1 MGDLRN
7 DATTIRTAVDL
18 FSERML
24 AEPSIAPAFAGV
36 DLGSLRRHQ
45 RAFVVQALGGASVYS
60 GRDMRSAHA
69 GLAIDDAQ
77 FTTACTLL
85 ARSLRDSGVADDVV
99 ERAMTD
105 IERLRPVIVER
116 RS

>member
-1 MGDLRN
+1 MGDLSN
-7 DATTIRTAVDL
+7 DATAIRTAVDL

-24 AEPSIAPAFAGV
+24 AEPTIAPVFAGA
-36 DLGSLRRHQ
+36 DMGALRRHQ
-45 RAFVVQALGGASVYS
+45 RAFVFQALGGASVYS
-60 GRDMRSAHA
+60 GRDMRSAHT

-77 FTTACTLL
+77 FTIACTLL
-85 ARSLRDSGVADDVV
+85 ARSLRDAGVADEVL

-105 IERLRPVIVER
+105 IERLCPAIVEG